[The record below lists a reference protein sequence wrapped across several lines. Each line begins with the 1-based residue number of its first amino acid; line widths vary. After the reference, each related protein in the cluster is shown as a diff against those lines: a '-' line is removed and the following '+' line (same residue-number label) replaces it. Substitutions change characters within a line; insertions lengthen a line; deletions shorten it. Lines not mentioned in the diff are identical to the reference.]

1 MEFKTKLYL
10 QYNLFSQTTYF
21 MDVWPYIRQN
31 ELFGK
36 PDYVKN
42 KYFFSSTH
50 KILEKEIATHSSI
63 LAWKISWTE
72 KQATVH
78 EFARIRHDLATKPH
92 THKIHIKTET
102 FFWGSMFTDWL
113 AVSSIQCEALIFR
126 NIAFCTQIFVSIGRF
141 IPRYSILFVAMVNE
155 IVPLISLSDF
165 SLSVYRNSRDFC
177 VLILY
182 PATLLY
188 SLASSSNFLVAS
200 LGFSMLRI
208 MLSAVSESFTSFPIW
223 IPFIYFCPLIAVV
236 GTSKIMLNNSGE
248 SGYPC
253 LVPDVRGN
261 AFSFS
266 PLRRMFAVDLS
277 YMALLCWGSLLQ
289 CLLSRDFLS

>member
-1 MEFKTKLYL
+1 
-10 QYNLFSQTTYF
+10 
-21 MDVWPYIRQN
+21 
-31 ELFGK
+31 
-36 PDYVKN
+36 
-42 KYFFSSTH
+42 
-50 KILEKEIATHSSI
+50 
-63 LAWKISWTE
+63 
-72 KQATVH
+72 
-78 EFARIRHDLATKPH
+78 
-92 THKIHIKTET
+92 
-102 FFWGSMFTDWL
+102 MFTDWL

-141 IPRYSILFVAMVNE
+141 IPRYYILFVAMVNE

-236 GTSKIMLNNSGE
+236 GTSKIMLNNSGG

-266 PLRRMFAVDLS
+266 PLRIRFAVGLS
-277 YMALLCWGSLLQ
+277 YIAFIMLRYIPSIPTL
-289 CLLSRDFLS
+289 